1 MAVPSPRTLDQILAE
16 NASIYN
22 PQVQSLQTQIQTIP
36 TQLAAQESGLAA
48 KQQEAFGD
56 ILSGARR
63 RGTGIAF
70 GGIPLAEQSKYTA
83 STYMPALAQLK
94 QAGIQQQTSL
104 QDAINSIR
112 ERQQSAALGQQQYEQ
127 QRYDAYEESLRQAAA
142 SQANIGQYLQ
152 ALGSSTAD
160 QTAQALQMPKIQTSK
175 NSSTGGASFNFTD
188 YQGKPVNAAQYVQ
201 LYNLS
206 NPTAPLSYRQLLQQM
221 ANDGDVNAKLALNYV
236 GDDAK
241 FGGAPSQYRSS
252 LEALGATGTYLSD
265 AQRNISNTPVN
276 VNTSGTPLDKNLY
289 AGLYRMYGAK

>member
-22 PQVQSLQTQIQTIP
+22 PQIQSLQTQIQAIP

-104 QDAINSIR
+104 QDAINTIR
-112 ERQQSAALGQQQYEQ
+112 ERQQAAALGQQQYEQ
-127 QRYDAYEESLRQAAA
+127 QRYDAYQNSLRQAAA

-152 ALGSSTAD
+152 ALGSSTAG
-160 QTAQALQMPKIQTSK
+160 QTTKAVQMPKIQTGK
-175 NSSTGGASFNFTD
+175 NFGTGGSTFTFTD
-188 YQGKPVNAAQYVQ
+188 YLGKPINAAQYVQ
-201 LYNLS
+201 LYNAS
-206 NPTAPLSYRQLLQQM
+206 NPASSLTYRQLLQQM
-221 ANDGDVNAKLALNYV
+221 ANEGDVNAKIALDFV
-236 GDDAK
+236 GDDYK
-241 FGGAPSQYRSS
+241 FGEAPENLKNALSS
-252 LEALGATGTYLSD
+252 VGATGTYKKS
-265 AQRNISNTPVN
+265 
-276 VNTSGTPLDKNLY
+276 TSPFALNDLEKGMLKLF
-289 AGLYRMYGAK
+289 GAPDPSTWRTK

>member
-104 QDAINSIR
+104 QDAINTVR

-127 QRYDAYEESLRQAAA
+127 QRYDAYQNSLRQAAA
-142 SQANIGQYLQ
+142 AQANIGQYLQ
-152 ALGSSTAD
+152 ALGGGGATVPTTQS
-160 QTAQALQMPKIQTSK
+160 LQMPKIQTGK
-175 NSSTGGASFNFTD
+175 NFGTGGSTFTFTD
-188 YQGKPVNAAQYVQ
+188 YSGKPINAAQYVQ
-201 LYNLS
+201 LYNAS
-206 NPTAPLSYRQLLQQM
+206 NPASSLTYRQLLQQM
-221 ANDGDVNAKLALNYV
+221 ANEGDVNAKTALDFV
-236 GDDAK
+236 GDDYK
-241 FGGAPSQYRSS
+241 FGEAPEN
-252 LEALGATGTYLSD
+252 LKNALSAVGATGTYKKS
-265 AQRNISNTPVN
+265 
-276 VNTSGTPLDKNLY
+276 TSPFAINDLEKGMLKLF
-289 AGLYRMYGAK
+289 GAPDPSTWRTK